1 MKYVYEFNMHIPL
14 QIMNIFIFLIIRR
27 IKYLI
32 NIIEQSIQIRYNIY
46 KSHFLNLVFLIF
58 QKGNDH
64 MNHNNVKKILTLALC
79 LSFTFNTGLPAVQFF
94 GNTETVTVK
103 AEGSVLHDTSRDIQK
118 EGVGNPLNFGER
130 NTPENGSDEE
140 IRAINHKMTVQEVKY
155 AMYKEIDEHWDL
167 IRVRFGI
174 DNREMVYAIFCGLGS
189 RESTLGGNGD
199 GADLETAQGQ
209 GFGVSSAHAYG
220 TMQTAVTAFKD
231 CDPTFMPEDDVPE
244 MYQYTLTHANFYDAI
259 ISNHMG
265 IRKLMHFVRSA
276 FVDYNLEGYQVVRAA
291 LKAFNTGWANYTS
304 EEDGYY
310 KNYPDEIVAM
320 AHWYYDEG
328 HLYDNEFTWTQDEK
342 LAKYRQDYWGW
353 LGDVHPSLDEIKEN
367 QTTEQQVTEE
377 TVVTEPPVSET
388 QAPESET
395 TADTS
400 DIIYG
405 DVDLNGIADLTDL
418 SKLSVYLMTKSG
430 ISAEGLIRADVQYDG
445 TVDIADLA
453 KLKQYVSKDK
463 VTLGPQ

>member
-1 MKYVYEFNMHIPL
+1 
-14 QIMNIFIFLIIRR
+14 MNKKKKFRKII
-27 IKYLI
+27 
-32 NIIEQSIQIRYNIY
+32 
-46 KSHFLNLVFLIF
+46 
-58 QKGNDH
+58 
-64 MNHNNVKKILTLALC
+64 TLAVC
-79 LSFTFNTGLPAVQFF
+79 LSFALNAGYPAAYVNSGCF
-94 GNTETVTVK
+94 GTVTAN

-174 DNREMVYAIFCGLGS
+174 EDREMVYALFCGLGS

-244 MYQYTLTHANFYDAI
+244 MFQYTLTHANFYDAI

-291 LKAFNTGWANYTS
+291 LKAFNTGWANYTN

-320 AHWYYDEG
+320 AHWYYEEG
-328 HLYDNEFTWTQDEK
+328 HLYDNEFTWTQDQKIE
-342 LAKYRQDYWGW
+342 KYRQDYWGW
-353 LGDVHPSLDEIKEN
+353 LGDINPSLDEIVSTPPE
-367 QTTEQQVTEE
+367 QVTEK
-377 TVVTEPPVSET
+377 VTETTTITTEET
-388 QAPESET
+388 TPAET
-395 TADTS
+395 TAPDTEVTTSETDS
-400 DIIYG
+400 DKTEIIYG
-405 DVDLNGIADLTDL
+405 DVDLNGITDLTDL
-418 SKLSVYLMTKSG
+418 SKLSVYLMIKKG
-430 ISAEGLIRADVQYDG
+430 ITDEGLARADVEYDG
-445 TVDIADLA
+445 LVDIADLA
-453 KLKQYVSKDK
+453 KLKQYVSKDS
-463 VTLGPQ
+463 VTLGPK

>member
-1 MKYVYEFNMHIPL
+1 MK
-14 QIMNIFIFLIIRR
+14 
-27 IKYLI
+27 
-32 NIIEQSIQIRYNIY
+32 IRYNIY
-46 KSHFLNLVFLIF
+46 NSHFFNIVCIF

-64 MNHNNVKKILTLALC
+64 MNKKKDFKKIITLAVC
-79 LSFTFNTGLPAVQFF
+79 LSFALNAGYPASYSSI
-94 GNTETVTVK
+94 GSGSITAN

-174 DNREMVYAIFCGLGS
+174 DEREKVYAIFCGLGS

-291 LKAFNTGWANYTS
+291 LKAFNTGWANYTG
-304 EEDGYY
+304 EDDGYY
-310 KNYPDEIVAM
+310 QNYPDEIVAM

-328 HLYDNEFTWTQDEK
+328 HLYDNEFTWTQDQK
-342 LAKYRQDYWGW
+342 LAEYRKDYWGW
-353 LGDVHPSLDEIKEN
+353 LGDVHPSLDEITASAPPEQVTEKVTDTTV
-367 QTTEQQVTEE
+367 QTTEEPVTAI
-377 TVVTEPPVSET
+377 TDAPDT
-388 QAPESET
+388 QET
-395 TADTS
+395 TAS
-400 DIIYG
+400 DSTDILYG
-405 DVDLNGIADLTDL
+405 DVDLNGTADLTDL
-418 SKLSVYLMTKSG
+418 SKLSVYLMSKTG
-430 ISAEGLIRADVQYDG
+430 ISSEGLLRADVEYDG
-445 TVDIADLA
+445 IVDIADLA

-463 VTLGPQ
+463 VTLGPKK

>member
-1 MKYVYEFNMHIPL
+1 
-14 QIMNIFIFLIIRR
+14 MNKKKKFRKII
-27 IKYLI
+27 
-32 NIIEQSIQIRYNIY
+32 
-46 KSHFLNLVFLIF
+46 
-58 QKGNDH
+58 
-64 MNHNNVKKILTLALC
+64 TLAVC
-79 LSFTFNTGLPAVQFF
+79 LSFALNAGYPAAYVNSGCF
-94 GNTETVTVK
+94 GTVTAN

-174 DNREMVYAIFCGLGS
+174 EDREMVYALFCGLGS

-244 MYQYTLTHANFYDAI
+244 MFQYTLTHANFYDAI

-291 LKAFNTGWANYTS
+291 LKAFNTGWANYTN

-320 AHWYYDEG
+320 AHWYYEEG
-328 HLYDNEFTWTQDEK
+328 HLYDNEFTWTQDQKIE
-342 LAKYRQDYWGW
+342 KYRQDYWGW
-353 LGDVHPSLDEIKEN
+353 LGDINPSLDEIVSTPPE
-367 QTTEQQVTEE
+367 QVTEK
-377 TVVTEPPVSET
+377 VTETTTMTTEET
-388 QAPESET
+388 TPAET
-395 TADTS
+395 TAPDTEVTTSETVS
-400 DIIYG
+400 DKTEIIYG
-405 DVDLNGIADLTDL
+405 DVDLNGITDLTDL
-418 SKLSVYLMTKSG
+418 SKLSVYLMIKKG
-430 ISAEGLIRADVQYDG
+430 ITDEGLARADVEYDG
-445 TVDIADLA
+445 LVDIADLA
-453 KLKQYVSKDK
+453 KLKQYVSKDS
-463 VTLGPQ
+463 VTLGPK

>member
-1 MKYVYEFNMHIPL
+1 M
-14 QIMNIFIFLIIRR
+14 
-27 IKYLI
+27 IKK
-32 NIIEQSIQIRYNIY
+32 R
-46 KSHFLNLVFLIF
+46 NL
-58 QKGNDH
+58 
-64 MNHNNVKKILTLALC
+64 KKISALAFC
-79 LSFTFNTGLPAVQFF
+79 LMFALNSGYPAVQKCGIFS
-94 GNTETVTVK
+94 TVTAN

-155 AMYKEIDEHWDL
+155 AMYKEVDEHWDL

-174 DNREMVYAIFCGLGS
+174 ENREIVYAIFCGLGS

-276 FVDYNLEGYQVVRAA
+276 IVDYDLEGYQVVRAA
-291 LKAFNTGWANYTS
+291 LKAFNTGWANYTG
-304 EEDGYY
+304 ENDGYY
-310 KNYPDEIVAM
+310 QNYPDEIVAM

-353 LGDVHPSLDEIKEN
+353 IGDINPSLAEITAVSEPVTEVTTASAG
-367 QTTEQQVTEE
+367 QTTEPDTSEAQGTQSETDSEE
-377 TVVTEPPVSET
+377 T
-388 QAPESET
+388 
-395 TADTS
+395 

-405 DVDLNGIADLTDL
+405 DVDMNGVADLTDL
-418 SKLSVYLMTKSG
+418 SKLSVYLMAKQG
-430 ISAEGLIRADVQYDG
+430 ISSEGLLRADVEYDG
-445 TVDIADLA
+445 IVDIADLA
-453 KLKQYVSKDK
+453 KLKQFVSKDN
-463 VTLGPQ
+463 VTLGPKRS

>member
-1 MKYVYEFNMHIPL
+1 
-14 QIMNIFIFLIIRR
+14 MN
-27 IKYLI
+27 KKI
-32 NIIEQSIQIRYNIY
+32 NI
-46 KSHFLNLVFLIF
+46 
-58 QKGNDH
+58 
-64 MNHNNVKKILTLALC
+64 KKIITLTVC
-79 LSFTFNTGLPAVQFF
+79 LSFILSSGYPSLHEQEN
-94 GNTETVTVK
+94 NSSVTVS

-155 AMYKEIDEHWDL
+155 AMYKEVDEHWDL

-174 DNREMVYAIFCGLGS
+174 DDREKVYAIFCGLGS

-276 FVDYNLEGYQVVRAA
+276 IVDYNLEGYQVVRAA
-291 LKAFNTGWANYTS
+291 LKAFNTGWANYTG
-304 EEDGYY
+304 EDDGYY

-353 LGDVHPSLDEIKEN
+353 VGDVNPSLEEIKEAPS
-367 QTTEQQVTEE
+367 TEAVTDTAQPEE
-377 TVVTEPPVSET
+377 TTISETTVSET
-388 QAPESET
+388 QDTQTET
-395 TADTS
+395 SSDTAE
-400 DIIYG
+400 IIYG
-405 DVDLNGIADLTDL
+405 DVDLSGVTDLTDL
-418 SKLSVYLMTKSG
+418 SKLSVYLMIKTG
-430 ISAEGLIRADVQYDG
+430 ISSDGLLRADVEYDG
-445 TVDIADLA
+445 VVDIADLA

-463 VTLGPQ
+463 VTLGPK